1 MTLLTLLSHIL
12 VLIYFIPLL
21 ICLLKVIAICAII
34 NADVPT
40 FSCNDFNND
49 CVGCVQFSQ
58 NLVSQCSF
66 CPKDGICHTVGSVFN
81 KCSNDECISV
91 SEASQC
97 KNKDVHACDDAVN
110 KSYADMGMKNT
121 TDSTKPTV
129 TPSGFESRYRK
140 PLTSTCT
147 GPHESCCPAPMD
159 DIHNCPDS
167 ARTSDCDAQKSC
179 CCA

>member
-1 MTLLTLLSHIL
+1 MLAFGFEIVVRQTAVASIEVAASCDLKHNDLEHNEPQLINILTL
-12 VLIYFIPLL
+12 PQ
-21 ICLLKVIAICAII
+21 
-34 NADVPT
+34 
-40 FSCNDFNND
+40 CN
-49 CVGCVQFSQ
+49 
-58 NLVSQCSF
+58 
-66 CPKDGICHTVGSVFN
+66 
-81 KCSNDECISV
+81 
-91 SEASQC
+91 SQC